1 MVLTSRGTTFEKLD
15 LLKIN
20 SPFKAH
26 FKSILGGQIVAQQAA
41 AYEATKEIT
50 KYAEE
55 NNYN

>member
-26 FKSILGGQIVAQQAA
+26 FKSILGWTDSGTASGRI
-41 AYEATKEIT
+41 
-50 KYAEE
+50 
-55 NNYN
+55 